1 MSGLRKPGKKTPAKQ
16 SFETESLLE
25 AAAQGSLDTVKTLIA
40 HGGDANVEFKD
51 KGTAF
56 FQACMHQ
63 RLDVMAYLLRE
74 QKAVTYSKDSYL
86 HPFVQCA
93 LQGKVDALKFLIKN
107 GAASPGELK
116 LALQEI
122 YYESD
127 SALTKRTPQQLE
139 CLKLLTQCYFNQMK
153 HNPNYRDEVDSVLYK
168 KMPKCDSELFKMV
181 GLAKA
186 MQAPKQEEKKD
197 EQQVISQVAIEI
209 LKRAIDLYRRD
220 TDLSRFFVT
229 AKEKEKHQARAIL
242 ETMKGTLEGTL
253 GKTYADPA
261 NLVQYIE
268 NFEKQAVY
276 KEYVDKH
283 PHSALAVAV
292 FLIKSQAWSAVAS
305 HNLLPE
311 IAAIEERMSASRK
324 PR

>member
-229 AKEKEKHQARAIL
+229 AKEKEKHQARAISQEYNSGYIT
-242 ETMKGTLEGTL
+242 ETKSN
-253 GKTYADPA
+253 
-261 NLVQYIE
+261 NLQPIK
-268 NFEKQAVY
+268 NLPQQF
-276 KEYVDKH
+276 DCH
-283 PHSALAVAV
+283 PHYEDTKRI
-292 FLIKSQAWSAVAS
+292 FLSIRKAIKFT
-305 HNLLPE
+305 NNNRNKR
-311 IAAIEERMSASRK
+311 IRK
-324 PR
+324 DLF